1 VTAPRDHAAGP
12 VPLYLIPQVLSKEIH
27 RLRGAVAEIRITRTS
42 GHRYIIRIR
51 VREGGR
57 A

>member
-1 VTAPRDHAAGP
+1 MTAPRDHAAGP
-12 VPLYLIPQVLSKEIH
+12 VPLYFIPQVLSKEIH